1 MANNLLV
8 IFDINSYSNI
18 IEISFNYPQ
27 RPLVSFPMNKRKTLL
42 DIIILLEE
50 GNIIQYTLNLLIGK
64 IYPKARV
71 KINAMN
77 ELNNDLYNLN
87 GDNINENKNNIVKII
102 NLRKTNFLLITEDNS
117 IYNLKN

>member
-1 MANNLLV
+1 MI

-18 IEISFNYPQ
+18 IKISFNSIQ
-27 RPLVSFPMNKRKTLL
+27 KPLVSFTMNKRTNLL
-42 DIIILLEE
+42 DILILLEE
-50 GNIIQYTLNLLIGK
+50 GNIIQYTLNLIIGE

-71 KINAMN
+71 KINCTN
-77 ELNNDLYNLN
+77 SQNINLFDLND
-87 GDNINENKNNIVKII
+87 DNNNENKNNIVKII